1 MLFNLVEPFRPVRV
15 FLAASLNHS
24 AWRDRTPSDRA
35 PSPIMGD
42 IAMTGLHRTT
52 AGALMALALLAAPGA
67 RAATDEQNLV
77 DRARITLD
85 DVKRDKEF
93 GNTEQLLRRAKAVM
107 IVPSLFKG
115 GFFVGGEG
123 GTGVLLSRTPNGGW
137 SYPAFYTM
145 ASASFGLQ
153 IGAEE
158 SELVLIALSD
168 KAKEAFMRDEFK
180 IGADAGL
187 AVVTLGANAEAAT
200 TANLNADIVVWAS
213 SSGAYGGLTVNG
225 SIIKP
230 RDSYNEAY
238 YGRAASPM
246 VITAGTGVTNRAADP
261 LRGTLKAL
269 SH

>member
-1 MLFNLVEPFRPVRV
+1 
-15 FLAASLNHS
+15 
-24 AWRDRTPSDRA
+24 
-35 PSPIMGD
+35 
-42 IAMTGLHRTT
+42 MTACALT
-52 AGALMALALLAAPGA
+52 ALTLLAAPMA
-67 RAATDEQNLV
+67 RAASDEQNLV

-93 GNTEQLLRRAKAVM
+93 GNTQQLLKRAKAVM

-123 GTGVLLSRTPNGGW
+123 GTGVLMSRHPNGGW
-137 SYPAFYTM
+137 SYPAFYTL

-158 SELVLIALSD
+158 SELVLIALSE
-168 KAKEAFMRDEFK
+168 KAKRAFMQDEFK

-187 AVVTLGANAEAAT
+187 AIVTLGASAEAAT

-213 SSGAYGGLTVNG
+213 SSGAYAGLSLNG

-230 RDSYNEAY
+230 RDSYNADY
-238 YGRAASPM
+238 YGKPASPLT
-246 VITAGTGVTNRAADP
+246 ITTDGVSNHAADS
-261 LRGTLKAL
+261 LRGTLRSL
-269 SH
+269 S

>member
-1 MLFNLVEPFRPVRV
+1 
-15 FLAASLNHS
+15 
-24 AWRDRTPSDRA
+24 
-35 PSPIMGD
+35 
-42 IAMTGLHRTT
+42 MTGFRKMM
-52 AGALMALALLAAPGA
+52 AGALLALTMVAAPAA
-67 RAATDEQNLV
+67 RAASDEQNLV

-93 GNTEQLLRRAKAVM
+93 GNAGQLLKRAKAVM

-123 GTGVLLSRTPNGGW
+123 GTGVLLTRQPGGEW
-137 SYPAFYTM
+137 SYPAFYTL

-168 KAKEAFMRDEFK
+168 KAKQAFMRDEFK
-180 IGADAGL
+180 LGADAGL

-213 SSGAYGGLTVNG
+213 SSGAYGGLTLNG

-230 RDSYNEAY
+230 RDTYNEEY
-238 YGRAASPM
+238 YGRAASPA
-246 VITAGTGVTNRAADP
+246 VITAGTGVANRAADP

-269 SH
+269 SY

>member
-1 MLFNLVEPFRPVRV
+1 
-15 FLAASLNHS
+15 
-24 AWRDRTPSDRA
+24 
-35 PSPIMGD
+35 
-42 IAMTGLHRTT
+42 MTGFQRLT
-52 AGALMALALLAAPGA
+52 ACAVTALAVLSAPMA
-67 RAATDEQNLV
+67 RAASDEQNLI

-93 GNTEQLLRRAKAVM
+93 GNTAQLLRRAKAVL

-123 GTGVLLSRTPNGGW
+123 GTGVLLSREPDGNW

-158 SELVLIALSD
+158 SELVLIALTD
-168 KAKEAFMRDEFK
+168 KARDAFMADEFK
-180 IGADAGL
+180 IGAEAGL
-187 AVVTLGANAEAAT
+187 AVVTLGASAEAAT

-213 SSGAYGGLTVNG
+213 SSGAYGGLTLNG

-230 RDSYNEAY
+230 RDTYNADY
-238 YGRAASPM
+238 YGHPSSPAAITSSRA
-246 VITAGTGVTNRAADP
+246 VVNHAADP
-261 LRGTLKAL
+261 LRVTLKTL
-269 SH
+269 S